1 MIKPIA
7 SMPILRLFCCLC
19 VAHLSQHGLALH
31 TPAVK
36 KNAKSSAHLKTRLAT
51 ASLVPSVLE
60 RTSSAEQPAIWKLAL
75 AGSVATLFSDVL
87 MHPLD
92 SIKTLQQTE
101 QGIGLSMIAAA
112 NFIYHVGGPAAF
124 MKGFLIW
131 GVCDATG
138 GALKFSTYEGLK
150 RQLLEHDV
158 IPSLGLQD
166 GDSDQ
171 SLWNIMLIV
180 LAALSFVASSLVVIP
195 GELLKQHLQM
205 GHYPG
210 CFDALWHIVN
220 TQGIFGLYSGYD
232 GVLFR
237 DVPYTALEL
246 SLYDMFKNVLVSRL
260 QQNDDDGFND
270 ENSTRELR
278 MPEKVAIAGLT
289 GGLAGLIT
297 TPFDTVKTKAVID
310 FVGMSFW
317 DSAVLTIEN
326 HGPEALFCG
335 ATARVAW
342 LIPVTAIYLPMYDF
356 IKGKIQ
362 EQHDAQKAAI

>member
-1 MIKPIA
+1 
-7 SMPILRLFCCLC
+7 
-19 VAHLSQHGLALH
+19 
-31 TPAVK
+31 
-36 KNAKSSAHLKTRLAT
+36 
-51 ASLVPSVLE
+51 
-60 RTSSAEQPAIWKLAL
+60 
-75 AGSVATLFSDVL
+75 
-87 MHPLD
+87 
-92 SIKTLQQTE
+92 
-101 QGIGLSMIAAA
+101 
-112 NFIYHVGGPAAF
+112 
-124 MKGFLIW
+124 
-131 GVCDATG
+131 
-138 GALKFSTYEGLK
+138 
-150 RQLLEHDV
+150 
-158 IPSLGLQD
+158 
-166 GDSDQ
+166 
-171 SLWNIMLIV
+171 
-180 LAALSFVASSLVVIP
+180 LVVIP